1 MRAVILAI
9 VHGVALAAPS
19 VQAAPVPTKATPVE
33 PASAPPVEP
42 APKGCGCGLASRP
55 GGGAGWQLLARLTE
69 SENVP
74 IVVNGPRTEAGEKAL
89 TQ

>member
-1 MRAVILAI
+1 MRAGI
-9 VHGVALAAPS
+9 
-19 VQAAPVPTKATPVE
+19 
-33 PASAPPVEP
+33 AS
-42 APKGCGCGLASRP
+42 
-55 GGGAGWQLLARLTE
+55 GGGTGWQSLARLTE